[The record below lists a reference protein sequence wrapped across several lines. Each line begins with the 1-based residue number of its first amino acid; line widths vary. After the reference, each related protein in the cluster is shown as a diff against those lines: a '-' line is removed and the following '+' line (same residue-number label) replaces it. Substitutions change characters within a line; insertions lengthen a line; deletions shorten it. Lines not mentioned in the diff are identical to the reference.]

1 MGETEIAGFRRK
13 SYKTL
18 QTLARKTATF
28 HHNING
34 MDVVQGEPSHGFCVS
49 ICSDLLVLGI
59 SRSQIVAFV
68 TARFLE
74 GSPSIIKCPPF
85 VTKYDRSSHLQH
97 EHRLCILP
105 SVSKFKI
112 L

>member
-34 MDVVQGEPSHGFCVS
+34 MDVVQGEQL
-49 ICSDLLVLGI
+49 SDGTCG
-59 SRSQIVAFV
+59 QN
-68 TARFLE
+68 ARFAA
-74 GSPSIIKCPPF
+74 PRPA
-85 VTKYDRSSHLQH
+85 
-97 EHRLCILP
+97 
-105 SVSKFKI
+105 
-112 L
+112 